1 MYSHNHVG
9 WFDIYV
15 NDMARAKQFYETV
28 FNVTL
33 VDMPSEW
40 GKQAAFPFDEQ
51 QPFISGALVER
62 KDNISTGNNIIIY
75 FETVNCVEEEQRI
88 EQAGGKI
95 LQPKMDIG
103 QFGFVSI
110 FQDTEGNTIGLH
122 SLQ

>member
-1 MYSHNHVG
+1 MHSHNHVG

-15 NDMARAKQFYETV
+15 YDMDRAKQFYETV

-33 VDMPSEW
+33 IDMPSEW

-51 QPFISGALVER
+51 KPFISGALVEQ
-62 KDNISTGNNIIIY
+62 KDRVSTGNNIIIY
-75 FETVNCVEEEQRI
+75 FETVNCIEEEQRI

-110 FQDTEGNTIGLH
+110 FQDTEGNTVGLH

>member
-1 MYSHNHVG
+1 MHSQNHVG

-40 GKQAAFPFDEQ
+40 GKQAAFPFDAQ
-51 QPFISGALVER
+51 KPFISGALVEQ
-62 KDNISTGNNIIIY
+62 KDHRSTGNNTIVY
-75 FETVNCVEEEQRI
+75 FETVNCTEEEQRI

-110 FQDTEGNTIGLH
+110 FQDTEGNTVGLH

>member
-1 MYSHNHVG
+1 MHSHNHVG

-15 NDMARAKQFYETV
+15 HDMDRAKQFYETV

-33 VDMPSEW
+33 IDMPSEW

-51 QPFISGALVER
+51 KPFISGALVEQ
-62 KDNISTGNNIIIY
+62 KDRVSTGNNIIIY
-75 FETVNCVEEEQRI
+75 FETVNCIEEEQRI
-88 EQAGGKI
+88 EQTGGKI

-110 FQDTEGNTIGLH
+110 FLDTEGNTVGLH

>member
-1 MYSHNHVG
+1 MHSHNHVG

-51 QPFISGALVER
+51 KPFISGALVER
-62 KDNISTGNNIIIY
+62 KDSISTGNNIIIY

-95 LQPKMDIG
+95 LKPKMDIG

-110 FQDTEGNTIGLH
+110 FQDTEGNTVGLH